1 LKPRLTRLLAA
12 VPYLLAGHFA
22 DGTPPESRALEPRS
36 VAVGSTLFSRIG
48 PEVTGI
54 DSINRYDDP
63 AMWAARFQEFSL
75 GSIGTG
81 VAIGDFDGDG
91 RPDVLVSNKLEP
103 IRLHRNLGGFRF
115 EDVTERAGLS
125 AGQAGWL
132 ASMRNRLKIGSDS
145 EGARVW
151 KQGVAFADVNND
163 GRLDIFVCRNAAP
176 NLLYVNKGDG
186 TFSEEAEKRGLA
198 LADASGMASFCDYDR
213 DGWLDVYVQTNML
226 SGATGPEGRPDRLYR
241 NLGDGFFRDVS
252 AEAGIAGDTLGH
264 AAIWWD
270 FDEDGWPDLYVA
282 NDFAVPDRLYRNNGD
297 GTFADVIDDVV
308 PAMPFS
314 SMGADF
320 GDVNNDG
327 RLDFFVAEMMPA
339 THETDQRGM
348 AVTRGMP
355 RDDLRGHTGAPQYMR
370 NMLYLNTGTGRME
383 EAAWA
388 AGLAAT
394 DWTWSVRFEDLDNDG
409 RVDLHVTNGMNRE
422 HQNADL
428 RQRVYAA
435 ESPAQRI
442 QVMRSSPVL
451 AESNLAYRN
460 LGGLRFEEVGAAW
473 GLDEVGVSFGAAF
486 GDLDGDG
493 DLDLV
498 YVNYEG
504 SVSVY
509 RNDSAEGGRVL
520 LELRGRESNRFGLG
534 AVVRLESASG
544 VQVRALGS
552 SRGYLSTSEPVVHFG
567 TGSDDRID
575 RLTVSWPSG
584 YEQVFSGLAVN
595 RRYVIEEGGDR
606 RGDVDGVSARR
617 WFESAGSSLGLD
629 VPRDEDTSAGAWA
642 EQQPLQPWH
651 FRRAGPA
658 LGVGDVDGDGR
669 AELVLAGTG
678 KSEAVVLARGGGGD
692 ESVVFRAWSAPADAQ
707 WVAPA
712 GLEDGPLAVFDFDGD
727 GRSELLRAWS
737 GVGQPAGSPAYR
749 PRAWRSDGGEEL
761 RIMAVDTL
769 PEFGGPVGALAVGDF
784 DGDGRADVFVGGR
797 QVPGRYPLPAR
808 SALWRN
814 LGDGRFEDATQ
825 RWAQEVSE
833 IGMVTAAL
841 WSDVDGDGRPD
852 LIVATE
858 WGGVYSFRNDGGER
872 LVDRSVEWGFASAGT
887 GLWTSLA
894 VGDFDGDGRAD
905 FVLGNLG
912 LNTPYAASEGRPIE
926 LYHGDFGGRGPAQ
939 LIEAYYEGDRLLPR
953 RTRRDLGAQ
962 IPGMLRRFS
971 SNDRYAAASLGEIVG
986 EERLARARRFAATE
1000 LRSGVLLGG
1009 ADGRWRFR
1017 ALPRAAQ
1024 LAPWQGIAVGD
1035 FDGDGHADIAAV
1047 QNTYSPIDY
1056 TGRFSGGLGV
1066 LLQGD
1071 GEGGFTVVE
1080 HARSGFVVPG
1090 DAKAL
1095 VATDLDGDGRP
1106 DLVAT
1111 RNGETTLAFVNR
1123 AARARDESEQ
1133 ESGR

>member
-1 LKPRLTRLLAA
+1 MSPERTGIALVNGYDDPRMWTALYQELVFGAIG
-12 VPYLLAGHFA
+12 AG
-22 DGTPPESRALEPRS
+22 
-36 VAVGSTLFSRIG
+36 VAVG
-48 PEVTGI
+48 
-54 DSINRYDDP
+54 DY
-63 AMWAARFQEFSL
+63 
-75 GSIGTG
+75 
-81 VAIGDFDGDG
+81 DGDG
-91 RPDVLVSNKLEP
+91 LPDVFTVGKTGDS
-103 IRLHRNLGGFRF
+103 RLYRNRGDFRF
-115 EDVTERAGLS
+115 EDVTAS
-125 AGQAGWL
+125 AGITNSASEKTGW
-132 ASMRNRLKIGSDS
+132 S
-145 EGARVW
+145 ARVRAW
-151 KQGVAFADVNND
+151 FRDEEDAVPAERPWHQGAAWVDVNND
-163 GRLDIFVCRNAAP
+163 GRLDLYLCRFAAP
-176 NLLYVNKGDG
+176 NLLWVNNGDG
-186 TFSEEAEKRGLA
+186 TFSEEAEERGLA
-198 LADASGMASFCDYDR
+198 LVDASGMASFCDYDR
-213 DGWLDVYVQTNML
+213 DGWLDVYVQTSML
-226 SGATGPEGRPDRLYR
+226 DAVQGPGGRPDRLLR
-241 NLGDGFFRDVS
+241 NSGDGRFVDVTD
-252 AEAGIAGDTLGH
+252 EAGISREPTAGH
-264 AAIWWD
+264 SAVWWD
-270 FDEDGWPDLYVA
+270 FDADGWPDLYVA
-282 NDFAVPDRLYRNNGD
+282 NDYAVPDRLYRNNGD
-297 GTFADVIDDVV
+297 GTFTDVIDAAV
-308 PAMPFS
+308 PTMPYY

-327 RLDFFVAEMMPA
+327 RLDFLVADMRP
-339 THETDQRGM
+339 TGHEKDQRGM
-348 AVTRGMP
+348 AVSRSLNKENVPGDP
-355 RDDLRGHTGAPQYMR
+355 RAPQIMR

-383 EAAWA
+383 EAAWT

-409 RVDLHVTNGMNRE
+409 RVDLHVTNGMIRE
-422 HQNADL
+422 YHNVDVL
-428 RQRVYAA
+428 QRIMGV
-435 ESPAQRI
+435 ESLQAQRAA
-442 QVMRSSPVL
+442 MRSSPVL
-451 AESNLAYRN
+451 SEANLAYRN
-460 LGGLRFEEVGAAW
+460 LGDLRFEEVGAAW

-498 YVNYEG
+498 HVNYEG
-504 SVSVY
+504 AVSVY
-509 RNDSAEGGRVL
+509 RNDSADGGRVV

-534 AVVRLESASG
+534 AVVRLESESG

-567 TGSDDRID
+567 LGTDDRIE

-584 YEQVFSGLAVN
+584 YEQVFEDLAVD

-606 RGDVDGVSARR
+606 RAVTGGSVRA
-617 WFESAGSSLGLD
+617 WFESGGGSLGLE
-629 VPRDEDTSAGAWA
+629 VSREEDTSAGAWA

-658 LGVGDVDGDGR
+658 LAAGDVDGDGR

-678 KSEAVVLARGGGGD
+678 RSEAVVLEREGDGGAA
-692 ESVVFRAWSAPADAQ
+692 VRFRAWSPSDAQ

-712 GLEDGPLAVFDFDGD
+712 GLEDGPLAVFDADGD
-727 GRSELLRAWS
+727 GRADVLRAWS

-749 PRAWRSDGGEEL
+749 PRLWSSDGEGGL
-761 RIMAVDTL
+761 RIRPTDTL

-814 LGDGRFEDATQ
+814 LGDGRFEDATAV
-825 RWAQEVSE
+825 WAEQASE

-872 LVDRSVEWGFASAGT
+872 LVDRSVEWDFATAGR

-894 VGDFDGDGRAD
+894 VGDFDGDGRPD

-912 LNTPYAASEGRPIE
+912 TNTPYAASEARPIE

-962 IPGMLRRFS
+962 IPGILRRFA

-986 EERLARARRFAATE
+986 EERLARARRFTATE

-1017 ALPRAAQ
+1017 PLPRAAQ

-1071 GEGGFTVVE
+1071 GAGDFTVVE

-1123 AARARDESEQ
+1123 AAHSRDESEQ

>member
-1 LKPRLTRLLAA
+1 MPCLF
-12 VPYLLAGHFA
+12 AGHFA
-22 DGTPPESRALEPRS
+22 EGTPPQSRAFEPRS
-36 VAVGSTLFSRIG
+36 SASGSTLFSRVG
-48 PEVTGI
+48 PDVTGI

-63 AMWAARFQEFSL
+63 AMWGTRFQEFSL

-125 AGQAGWL
+125 GGSTGWL
-132 ASMRNRLKIGSDS
+132 ASVRSRLKIGSESDA
-145 EGARVW
+145 ERVW
-151 KQGVAFADVNND
+151 KQGVAFVDVNND

-176 NLLYVNKGDG
+176 NLLWMNVGDG

-198 LADASGMASFCDYDR
+198 LVDASGMASFCDYDR

-226 SGATGPEGRPDRLYR
+226 SGASGPEGRPDRLYR
-241 NLGDGFFRDVS
+241 NLGDGFFRDVTT
-252 AEAGIAGDTLGH
+252 EAGIVGDTLGH

-297 GTFADVIDDVV
+297 GTFTDVIDAVV
-308 PAMPFS
+308 PSMPFS

-327 RLDFFVAEMMPA
+327 RLDFFVAEMMPR

-355 RDDLRGHTGAPQYMR
+355 RDDLRGYAGAPQYMR

-383 EAAWA
+383 EVAWT

-394 DWTWSVRFEDLDNDG
+394 EWTWSVRFEDLDNDG

-442 QVMRSSPVL
+442 QVMRASPVL
-451 AESNLAYRN
+451 SEANLAYRN
-460 LGGLRFEEVGAAW
+460 LGDLRFEEIGAAW

-498 YVNYEG
+498 HVNYEG
-504 SVSVY
+504 AVSVY
-509 RNDSAEGGRVL
+509 RNDSADGGRVV

-567 TGSDDRID
+567 LGADERIE

-584 YEQVFSGLAVN
+584 YEQVFEDLAVD

-606 RGDVDGVSARR
+606 RAVTGGSVRA
-617 WFESAGSSLGLD
+617 WFESGGGSLGLE
-629 VPRDEDTSAGAWA
+629 VSREEDTSAGAWA

-658 LGVGDVDGDGR
+658 LAAGDVDGDGR

-678 KSEAVVLARGGGGD
+678 RSEAVVLEREGDGGAA
-692 ESVVFRAWSAPADAQ
+692 VRFRAWSPSDAQ

-712 GLEDGPLAVFDFDGD
+712 GLEDGPLAVFDADGD
-727 GRSELLRAWS
+727 GRADVLRAWS

-749 PRAWRSDGGEEL
+749 PRLWSSDGEGGL
-761 RIMAVDTL
+761 RIRPTDTL

-814 LGDGRFEDATQ
+814 LGDGRFEDATAV
-825 RWAQEVSE
+825 WAEQASE

-872 LVDRSVEWGFASAGT
+872 LVDRSVEWGFATAGR

-894 VGDFDGDGRAD
+894 VGDFDGDGRPD

-912 LNTPYAASEGRPIE
+912 TNTPYAASEARPIE

-962 IPGMLRRFS
+962 IPGILRRFA

-986 EERLARARRFAATE
+986 EERLARARRFTATE

-1017 ALPRAAQ
+1017 PLPRAAQ

-1071 GEGGFTVVE
+1071 GAGDFTVVE

-1123 AARARDESEQ
+1123 AAHSREHRHEEAR
-1133 ESGR
+1133 R